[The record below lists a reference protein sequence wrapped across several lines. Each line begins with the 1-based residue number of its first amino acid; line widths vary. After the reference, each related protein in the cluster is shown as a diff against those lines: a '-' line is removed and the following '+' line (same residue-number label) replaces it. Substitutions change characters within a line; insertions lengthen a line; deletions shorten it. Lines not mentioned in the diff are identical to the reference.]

1 MDNPLLSYI
10 QKWINKDVTT
20 LHSPLKKRYIFLIGI
35 IIFFLGTYWLVISPP
50 RDFPSRSIISVPQ
63 GSGLLR
69 LSAKLKNEGI
79 IRSEIGFRTLAIIF
93 GGERVLQAGDYYLPH
108 PENVIRMAYR
118 IVHGERSLASI
129 RVTIP
134 EGYTAREISDLFDSR
149 FQKFDHAQF
158 VALAPEG
165 YLFPDTYFME
175 MSSTASSTI
184 QILQNNFLKKIAPYE
199 SDVASSTHSL
209 KDIVTMAS
217 ILESEGSNKT
227 DREIIS
233 GILWRRISI
242 HMPLQVD
249 ASLKY
254 INGKTSSELTVS
266 DLNADSPYNTY
277 KYAGLPPGPISNPGL
292 ESILAALHPADSNY
306 LYFLTDNDGIMHY
319 ARTFDEHKKNKAK
332 YLGN

>member
-10 QKWINKDVTT
+10 QKWINKDVTS
-20 LHSPLKKRYIFLIGI
+20 LHSPFKKRYVFLIVI
-35 IIFFLGTYWLVISPP
+35 VIFCASIYWLVFSAP

-63 GSGLLR
+63 GSGLLK

-79 IRSEIGFRTLAIIF
+79 IRSEIGFRTIAILF

-118 IVHGERSLASI
+118 IVHGEKDLASI
-129 RVTIP
+129 RITIP

-149 FQKFDHAQF
+149 FLKFDHAKF
-158 VALAPEG
+158 LSIAPEG

-184 QILQNNFLKKIAPYE
+184 SILQNNFQKKIAPYQ
-199 SDVASSTHSL
+199 SDIASSTHSL
-209 KDIVTMAS
+209 KDIIAMAS

-249 ASLKY
+249 ASLNY
-254 INGKTSSELTVS
+254 INGKTSSELTVD
-266 DLNADSPYNTY
+266 DLNTDSPYNTY
-277 KYAGLPPGPISNPGL
+277 IYAGLPPGPISNPGL
-292 ESILAALHPADSNY
+292 ESILAALHPTDSKY
-306 LYFLTDNDGIMHY
+306 LYFLTDKDGIMHY
-319 ARTFDEHKKNKAK
+319 ARTFDEHKKNKAL